1 MSILGRLMG
10 AVEGNAARGTRTGR
24 TVSRGTGRTVGGKGR
39 TAGAGRGRTRTRAT
53 PPARRG
59 MGRRGRPTTAASG
72 LGRLVE
78 NFLRRR

>member
-10 AVEGNAARGTRTGR
+10 AVEGNAARSTRTGR
-24 TVSRGTGRTVGGKGR
+24 TVSRGTGRTVGKGR
-39 TAGAGRGRTRTRAT
+39 ATGGGTGRTRVRAT

-59 MGRRGRPTTAASG
+59 VGRRGRPTTAAGG